1 MPGDQTVVPL
11 HLYLAFVAATLV
23 LCIVPGPVVTYLV
36 ATGIRQGSRDALI
49 ALGGTSS
56 ALCVHMVLVVAGL
69 APLLAALG
77 PWAELLKLIGAA
89 YLVWLGVQTWRAQ
102 IEGDGAEAARAA
114 PMRPST
120 LYRRGFVISVTNPK
134 VLAFYAAFFPQ
145 FIDPAQ
151 PSSPQL
157 VLLALSFVMIG
168 ALSDGTYA
176 LAAGR
181 LAPYLKSTRAQIIR
195 NRITGVVLA
204 ATGIG
209 LAVARR

>member
-1 MPGDQTVVPL
+1 MPL

-77 PWAELLKLIGAA
+77 PWADLLKLIGAA
-89 YLVWLGVQTWRAQ
+89 YLVWLGIQTWRAQ
-102 IEGDGAEAARAA
+102 IDCDGAEAARAA
-114 PMRPST
+114 PMRPLT

-157 VLLALSFVMIG
+157 VLLALSFVTIG

-195 NRITGVVLA
+195 NRITGVVLT